1 MASDEP
7 VPSCPSA
14 QPDMDGARVFGVL
27 SGTPEAPRIA
37 YLKAGISVDA
47 TAADLAGL
55 PPTQV
60 FRFAARCETSRC
72 VHFNGQQCTLAAR
85 VVDELPEVVEAL
97 PACTIRPTCRWYL
110 EQGAAA
116 CRRCPQ
122 VVTMVPAAQESEL
135 PAATTYN
142 GSVDVV

>member
-1 MASDEP
+1 MASDAP

-14 QPDMDGARVFGVL
+14 QPEMAEARIFGVL
-27 SGTPEAPRIA
+27 SGTPEAPRIT
-37 YLKAGISVDA
+37 YLKAGITIDP
-47 TAADLAGL
+47 TAADLGGL
-55 PPTQV
+55 PATQV

-85 VVDELPEVVEAL
+85 VVEELPEVVEAL
-97 PACTIRPTCRWYL
+97 PACTIRPTCRWHL

-122 VVTMVPAAQESEL
+122 VVTMVPAADQAQAPEAPS
-135 PAATTYN
+135 P
-142 GSVDVV
+142 

>member
-1 MASDEP
+1 MAADERA
-7 VPSCPSA
+7 PSCPSA

-37 YLKAGISVDA
+37 YLKAEITIDPAAVD
-47 TAADLAGL
+47 LGGL

-60 FRFAARCETSRC
+60 FRFAARCEASRC

-85 VVDELPEVVEAL
+85 VVERLPEVVEAL
-97 PACTIRPTCRWYL
+97 PACTVRPTCRWYL
-110 EQGAAA
+110 EQGAPA

-122 VVTMVPAAQESEL
+122 VVTMVPSADADLGPPERGAVAA
-135 PAATTYN
+135 AR
-142 GSVDVV
+142 